1 MSGPRSRP
9 LLEDMKA
16 YADEAAV
23 LLGDCHPERLL
34 VDRMRF
40 LAVTRAVEIVGEA
53 ASRVPELIR
62 HSLPDID
69 FRQAAAMRNRLAHGY
84 GSIQPQVLVST
95 IRDDFPAMVQ
105 AIEAALDGQLAD
117 DT

>member
-1 MSGPRSRP
+1 MSRPRSRP

-16 YADEAAV
+16 YAEEAAV
-23 LLGDCHPERLL
+23 LLGDCHPDQLF

-53 ASRVPELIR
+53 ASKVPEPTR
-62 HSLPDID
+62 RSLPNID

-84 GSIQPQVLVST
+84 GSVQPQVLVST
-95 IRDDFPAMVQ
+95 IRDDFPSL
-105 AIEAALDGQLAD
+105 IEALDRALNGTLIDEP
-117 DT
+117 

>member
-16 YADEAAV
+16 YAEEAAA
-23 LLGDCHPERLL
+23 LLGDCHPDRLL

-53 ASRVPELIR
+53 ASRVTEQTR
-62 HSLPDID
+62 QSLPDID

-95 IRDDFPAMVQ
+95 IQDDFPSMIR
-105 AIEAALDGQLAD
+105 AIEAALGGPLIDEV
-117 DT
+117 